1 MFSFVALAI
10 ESFVF
15 VFLLKT
21 KSTILWMS
29 VFPMTYYFF
38 QWLLV
43 KKIYSKKLLGL
54 YMRRMSTLMFVSQ
67 YLFIILFSNYVN
79 NLFLFVTVTMS
90 CCIFSYVIIRLSEI
104 KVFKYLR
111 YLY

>member
-1 MFSFVALAI
+1 MLVI

-15 VFLLKT
+15 VFKFNT
-21 KSTILWMS
+21 QSTILWMS

-38 QWLLV
+38 RWLLV
-43 KKIYSKKLLGL
+43 QKIYSKKLLGL

-67 YLFIILFSNYVN
+67 YLFIILFTNYTN
-79 NLFLFVTVTMS
+79 GLLLFMVVTIS